1 MQLNTP
7 CLLPGSLSLI
17 PCLLPGSLSLIP
29 CLLPG
34 SLSLIP
40 TFQAQSGV
48 FFMNRE
54 STQPPTIKTNL
65 TDNVGFFLSFQG
77 PHVE

>member
-1 MQLNTP
+1 MLLNT
-7 CLLPGSLSLI
+7 
-17 PCLLPGSLSLIP
+17 P

-40 TFQAQSGV
+40 TFQAQTGV

-54 STQPPTIKTNL
+54 STLPPTIKTNL

-77 PHVE
+77 PHVEIQYSAHPKQMSV